1 MKESHDCKVVLVT
14 GGSSGFEKTWVNYF
28 ASSGHHV
35 YGTSRRAAFATNG
48 SSSHLPLIIPMDV
61 CDAASIEAA
70 VAFILEREGR
80 LDVLVNNAGIGLAGA
95 IAQTSTEEAKAHCL
109 RQTFSVFIVFVVAYS
124 R

>member
-1 MKESHDCKVVLVT
+1 
-14 GGSSGFEKTWVNYF
+14 
-28 ASSGHHV
+28 
-35 YGTSRRAAFATNG
+35 
-48 SSSHLPLIIPMDV
+48 MDV

-95 IAQTSTEEAKAHCL
+95 IEQTSTEEAKAHCL
-109 RQTFSVFIVFVVAYS
+109 RRTFSVFIVFVVAYS